1 MKRLFL
7 AAACLAALTSHAAA
21 QQVNLDAP
29 FNSVGHS
36 YYEQI
41 GVRWG
46 LAGRGWFFNFG
57 GPGPGAGVAPPFG
70 GFDPNAGANFGFGFG
85 GNGFNGSFNL
95 SAGQGSSTTFGSA
108 SPSVT
113 VMNGQTGFFADTQQ
127 RPFVTGLVPVVGSP
141 IMIPPVLPPFAPPQS
156 VLQERIGRLQAGEG
170 LTAAEAGASSAGE
183 SGGSAA
189 APPSPLAG
197 EGPGVRGSSAE
208 RGDLSVASIKAAKAA
223 AKSAKEAALAEEI
236 AVLLEK
242 AQGKIEAGQPSV
254 AKAYLQMAARKATGD
269 QRAEIQRRI
278 AELEAR

>member
-7 AAACLAALTSHAAA
+7 AATCLAALTSQAAA

-46 LAGRGWFFNFG
+46 LSGRNWFFNFG

-70 GFDPNAGANFGFGFG
+70 GFDPNAGANFGVGFR
-85 GNGFNGSFNL
+85 GNGFNGFFNL
-95 SAGQGSSTTFGSA
+95 TAGQGSNTTFGSA

-141 IMIPPVLPPFAPPQS
+141 IMVPPVLPPYAPPQS
-156 VLQERIGRLQAGEG
+156 VLQERVSRLQAGEG
-170 LTAAEAGASSAGE
+170 
-183 SGGSAA
+183 SAA
-189 APPSPLAG
+189 ASEPAPAAPASSSPSD
-197 EGPGVRGSSAE
+197 GSTAE
-208 RGDLSVASIKAAKAA
+208 RGDLSVAEIKAAKAA
-223 AKSAKEAALAEEI
+223 ERSTREAALAEEI
-236 AVLLEK
+236 AVLIEK
-242 AQGKIEAGQPSV
+242 AKGKIEAGQPSV

-269 QRAEIQRRI
+269 QRAEIQRQI
-278 AELEAR
+278 AELETP

>member
-1 MKRLFL
+1 MTRYLL
-7 AAACLAALTSHAAA
+7 AAACLAALTSQAGA

-36 YYEQI
+36 FYEQV

-46 LAGRGWFFNFG
+46 LSGRNWFFNFG

-70 GFDPNAGANFGFGFG
+70 GFDPNAGANFGVGFR
-85 GNGFNGSFNL
+85 GNGFNGFLNL

-113 VMNGQTGFFADTQQ
+113 VMNGQTGYFADTQQ

-141 IMIPPVLPPFAPPQS
+141 IMVPPVLPPYAPPQS

-170 LTAAEAGASSAGE
+170 SSATASAASSAPAASAPSE
-183 SGGSAA
+183 SST
-189 APPSPLAG
+189 
-197 EGPGVRGSSAE
+197 AE
-208 RGDLSVASIKAAKAA
+208 RGDLSVAAIKAAKATER
-223 AKSAKEAALAEEI
+223 SAREAALAEEI

-242 AQGKIEAGQPSV
+242 AKGKIAARQPSV
-254 AKAYLQMAARKATGD
+254 AKAYLQMAARKASGD
-269 QRAEIQRRI
+269 QRAEIQRQI

>member
-1 MKRLFL
+1 MSRHLF
-7 AAACLAALTSHAAA
+7 AAACLAVLASPAAA

-36 YYEQI
+36 FYEQV

-46 LAGRGWFFNFG
+46 LSGRNWFFNFG

-85 GNGFNGSFNL
+85 GNGVNGFFNVT
-95 SAGQGSSTTFGSA
+95 AGQGSSRTLGSA

-141 IMIPPVLPPFAPPQS
+141 IMVPPVLPPYAPPQS
-156 VLQERIGRLQAGEG
+156 VLNERISRLQAGEG
-170 LTAAEAGASSAGE
+170 
-183 SGGSAA
+183 SAA
-189 APPSPLAG
+189 PAERTPSAPAASAPS
-197 EGPGVRGSSAE
+197 EISTAE
-208 RGDLSVASIKAAKAA
+208 RGDLSVSEIKARKAA
-223 AKSAKEAALAEEI
+223 ERSAREAALAEEI
-236 AVLLEK
+236 AVLIEK
-242 AQGKIEAGQPSV
+242 AQGKIDAGQPSV

-269 QRAEIQRRI
+269 QRAEIQRQI
-278 AELEAR
+278 AELDAR